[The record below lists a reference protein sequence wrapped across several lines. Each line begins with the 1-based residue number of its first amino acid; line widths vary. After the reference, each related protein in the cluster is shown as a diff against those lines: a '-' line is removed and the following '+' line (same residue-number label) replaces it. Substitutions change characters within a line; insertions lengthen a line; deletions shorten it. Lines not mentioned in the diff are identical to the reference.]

1 MIRFCLKCGKDIGHL
16 HGLKKY
22 CGVFCKSGPTNLFPS
37 KTCGGCGKEF
47 KASHGNL
54 LYCGPPN
61 AVVRA
66 LPPETLP
73 PVITLRIQNNSIGVV
88 HCPTPPLCSILL
100 CPPWGMLPLFFL
112 ELPRYVITSFH
123 LIDALPTCLPSLS
136 CQPHRTQ

>member
-54 LYCGPPN
+54 LYCGPSCRPDY
-61 AVVRA
+61 A
-66 LPPETLP
+66 T
-73 PVITLRIQNNSIGVV
+73 
-88 HCPTPPLCSILL
+88 SILYHRVL
-100 CPPWGMLPLFFL
+100 DVDIIHGKFKKPQERVCRSCGRKFKA
-112 ELPRYVITSFH
+112 RYV
-123 LIDALPTCLPSLS
+123 
-136 CQPHRTQ
+136 RTIYCNFDCREDYYRSGKFDRVQGERA